1 MSTTTA
7 LDIINGALR
16 LLQVKSPDVS
26 LTAEEANDALD
37 CLNLMIDSW
46 ANESLMLH
54 HITSETFTL
63 TAGLNPHT
71 IGTGGTFN
79 TTRPTDIQAITVKV
93 GNVDLPVTL
102 LDYDDY
108 GVIKLKTLQNLYPQ
122 YAYYEPT
129 YPLGS
134 LWLYPVPS
142 QASSIT
148 IYSEKPLTQFANLT
162 STFSLPPG
170 YAKAM
175 KFNLAVDIA
184 PEYQT
189 DAGQDVKGQAVLTKG
204 LIKRKNK
211 RITTTRADLALLQNT
226 GLGRFNIFRGS

>member
-7 LDIINGALR
+7 LDIIHGALR
-16 LLQVKSPDVS
+16 LLQVKSPDVA
-26 LTAEEANDALD
+26 LTADEANDALD
-37 CLNLMIDSW
+37 SLNLMIDSW

-79 TTRPTDIQAITVKV
+79 TDRPTDIQAMTVKV

-108 GVIKLKTLQNLYPQ
+108 AVIKLKTLQNLYPQ

-129 YPLGS
+129 YPLGT

-189 DAGQDVKGQAVLTKG
+189 EPGQSVVGQAVVTKA

-211 RITTTRADLALLQNT
+211 KLLTTRADLVLLGNNSAT
-226 GLGRFNIFRGS
+226 RYNIYRN